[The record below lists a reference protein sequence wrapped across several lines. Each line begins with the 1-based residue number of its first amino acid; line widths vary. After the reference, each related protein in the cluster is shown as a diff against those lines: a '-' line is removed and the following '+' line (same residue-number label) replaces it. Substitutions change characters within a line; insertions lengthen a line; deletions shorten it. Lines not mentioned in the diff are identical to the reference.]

1 QPPCQGATTPVTGD
15 SPLRVPCSRPP
26 CGCPVVGPLTGAV
39 LPTAATPVGWAQLA
53 VPVSAAPACY
63 CPCGLALVYPALVKR
78 ERGVFCCYF
87 RLTCSSPNPILSGF
101 PSLRHMASLDTDVDM
116 VPAEEDSSVA
126 QAPSSS
132 SVPAS
137 SSSKKPKRFDIKKWN
152 AVSLW
157 AWGTCLTRTP
167 S

>member
-1 QPPCQGATTPVTGD
+1 QPPCQGATTPVTGG

-26 CGCPVVGPLTGAV
+26 YGRR
-39 LPTAATPVGWAQLA
+39 AAN
-53 VPVSAAPACY
+53 SCH
-63 CPCGLALVYPALVKR
+63 PCGLGATRRARKRRPCVLLSLQVGPKR